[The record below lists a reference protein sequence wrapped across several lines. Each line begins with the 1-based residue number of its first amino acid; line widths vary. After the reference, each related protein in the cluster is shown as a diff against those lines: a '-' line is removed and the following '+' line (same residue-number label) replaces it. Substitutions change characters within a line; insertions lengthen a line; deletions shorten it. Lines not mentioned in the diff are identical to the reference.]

1 VSAPATAGPRLR
13 IAPRHLAVAF
23 GLFFAWSEVTQ
34 AWRGWGLA
42 GLVFTYTGFIPL
54 QIASSVS
61 LFRASRRMALPE
73 GARDALRLLGW
84 AFVALAIG
92 SGYLAVLAVQVAG
105 EEARYTPA
113 DFFYL
118 ASYPL
123 QIAALLFLPR
133 AKQSR
138 EPRSRQVLDVAALLL
153 TSAILVYAHRELRA
167 DWTGFAQ
174 FLATVYPVAALIGLL
189 AANTA
194 LTRGLPIPSPRAWR
208 TLVFAMSASLITDVI
223 FQTLWA
229 TGYEG
234 PNWSLPFGVG
244 VNVAIIFAAHWYR
257 TDPVRIDTD
266 PMPGISL
273 SPLPILLAT
282 GGAGVLLLLAV
293 EGQMAAVQPVLITII
308 LLNVLLATREF
319 LVVMDATRIVRDETV
334 RENERR
340 FEALVRHSSDLVL
353 TLDAEQMIRFA
364 SPALRTLLGRAPE
377 QTVTRDLATFIHP
390 EDRAGAYTAIAQLVP
405 VPGSTASMVVRF
417 QHASGEWRRFEWNAT
432 NLLEEPSV
440 RAIVLNGRDVT
451 ERTRL
456 EEQLRQAQKMEVV
469 GQLAGG
475 VAHDFNNLLTT
486 VLTGSEVALQGLPA
500 DHELRPDLEGIRTAA
515 QRGAALTSR
524 LLAFSR
530 PRGADPRVVRI
541 GNRVEGAIPLMQR
554 LLGDSYTIRTLITS
568 SNGAA
573 LVEPDELEHALLNL
587 VANSRDA
594 MPSGGIVTV
603 AVSERSLDAPL
614 ETPFLPVPAGRY
626 VVIEVS
632 DNGVGIDDETRE
644 RLFQPFFTTKA
655 TGHGTGLGLTGVFA
669 FMRAANGGLTVQST
683 PGAGAR
689 FTLWFPAIAP
699 GELTE
704 PPLETNRVS
713 RGSGTVLLVEDD
725 DAVRLATR
733 RILALGGYTVHEA
746 GGPEEARRLFA
757 EHRDALD
764 LLVTDVMMP
773 GENGAD
779 LANALR
785 EQKPGL
791 RVLYVSGYPGEDLA
805 RLGRLSGEVELLRKP
820 FTVREL
826 TERVRDVLAR

>member
-1 VSAPATAGPRLR
+1 MSGAATTGPR

-23 GLFFAWSEVTQ
+23 GLFYAWSEVTQ
-34 AWRGWGLA
+34 AWRGWGTP
-42 GLVFTYTGFIPL
+42 GLVFTYIGFIPL
-54 QIASSVS
+54 QIASAVS

-73 GARDALRLLGW
+73 GSRDALRLFGW
-84 AFVALAIG
+84 AFIALSIGSSYLAI
-92 SGYLAVLAVQVAG
+92 LAVRSG
-105 EEARYTPA
+105 DEARYTPA

-123 QIAALLFLPR
+123 QIAGLLFLPR

-138 EPRSRQVLDVAALLL
+138 EPRSRQVLDVAALML
-153 TSAILVYAHRELRA
+153 TSAILVYAHRMLRA
-167 DWTGFAQ
+167 DWTGLAQ
-174 FLATVYPVAALIGLL
+174 FLATVYPVVALLGLIV
-189 AANTA
+189 ANMA

-208 TLVFAMSASLITDVI
+208 TLVFAMAVSLITDVI

-229 TGYEG
+229 TGYQG
-234 PNWSLPFGVG
+234 PNWSLPFAVG
-244 VNVAIIFAAHWYR
+244 VNLAILWAGHWFQ
-257 TDPVRIDTD
+257 TDPVRTDTD
-266 PMPGISL
+266 LMHPTFAL

-293 EGQMAAVQPVLITII
+293 EGQMAAVQPVLVTII

-319 LVVMDATRIVRDETV
+319 MLVMDATRIVRDETL

-353 TLDAEQMIRFA
+353 TLDGQQLIRFA

-377 QTVTRDLATFIHP
+377 QTVGRDLATFIHP
-390 EDRAGAYTAIAQLVP
+390 EDRAEAYTAIAQLVP
-405 VPGSTASMVVRF
+405 AHGSTASMVVRF
-417 QHASGEWRRFEWNAT
+417 QHANDEWRRFEWNAT
-432 NLLEEPSV
+432 NLLEEPTV

-500 DHELRPDLEGIRTAA
+500 GHELRADLEGIRTAA

-541 GNRVEGAIPLMQR
+541 GTRVEDATPLMQR

-568 SNGAA
+568 TNGAA

-587 VANSRDA
+587 VANARDA
-594 MPSGGIVTV
+594 MPSGGIVTI
-603 AVSERSLDAPL
+603 AVNERTLDAPL
-614 ETPFLPVPAGRY
+614 ESPVLPVPAGRY
-626 VVIEVS
+626 IVIEVS
-632 DNGVGIDDETRE
+632 DGGVGIDEETRKQ
-644 RLFQPFFTTKA
+644 LFQPFFTTKPS
-655 TGHGTGLGLTGVFA
+655 GHGTGLGLTGVFA
-669 FMRAANGGLTVQST
+669 FMRATGGGLTVEST

-689 FTLWFPAIAP
+689 FALWFPAIAP
-699 GELTE
+699 GELT
-704 PPLETNRVS
+704 PPPFETNRVS
-713 RGSGTVLLVEDD
+713 QGSGTVLLVEDD

-733 RILALGGYTVHEA
+733 RILALGGYRVHEA
-746 GGPEEARRLFA
+746 DGPVEARKLFA
-757 EHRDALD
+757 RYHDELD

-785 EQKPGL
+785 EEKPGL

-826 TERVRDVLAR
+826 TERVREVLAR